1 MKSCEKILTS
11 TDLMEEAEKL
21 KADKAEEKREREIK
35 RSEKAKQK
43 SIVEGMIG

>member
-1 MKSCEKILTS
+1 MKSCEKVLTS
-11 TDLMEEAEKL
+11 ADLMEEAEKL
-21 KADKAEEKREREIK
+21 KADKAEEKRKEIK